1 MLEQINHLALIGS
14 LMQQMC
20 IYLVIAYLLSK
31 TPLFAPLMQVTVRL
45 PDKLVCYV
53 VFSGFCIMGTYFGFQ
68 IEGAI
73 ANTRA
78 IGAVLG
84 GLLGGPV
91 VGFLVG
97 LTGGLHRYLLG
108 GFTDSACAVSTTVE
122 GLLGGCVHAWLLRHN
137 QAARIL
143 QPTVALVTTLVA
155 EALQMLIILLIAKP
169 FDHAARLVAHIALP
183 MILTNALGAA
193 LFMRL
198 ILDRRDTLER
208 YSIAFSEK
216 ALRIAHRTVGILMQ
230 GFDEANCTRMAK
242 IIQEETGVGAV
253 AITNCETILAFVGVG
268 ADHHRP
274 GTRISSPHTFD
285 AIARNEVVYA
295 DGAAIPYAC
304 ALSRDCK
311 LGSSLVI
318 PLRGEGNRVFGTIK
332 LYEPKTKFFSSLNR
346 TLGEGIARL
355 LSNQI
360 LAGTLEEQKRLLA
373 QSEIKLLQ
381 AQINPHFLFN
391 ALNTLAAVIRS
402 DPEEARRIVRYLS
415 TFFRKSLKRP
425 STETTLGD
433 EIEHVEA
440 YLRIEL
446 ARFADRLRIAIDV
459 PEELR
464 SAPLPAFT
472 LQPIVENAIK
482 HGIAQMLEPGR
493 IDHPRDGARRRA
505 GDRRRGQRRPL
516 SGSAGGRRAG
526 HEPGRPAGQ
535 DPLRPGLRRQRDLRA
550 RAVDPG
556 RGATAAGNGGRRML
570 SAVIVDDE
578 APSREELKA
587 LLAAAGGVEVA
598 AECANALEGLS
609 AIHRL
614 RPDVAFVDI
623 QMPRVSGLE
632 MVGMID
638 PAALPCIVFVTA
650 YDEHALKA
658 FEEHATDYLLKPI
671 DPRRLARTLDWL
683 KGGARPTPRPPPGTD
698 GGLHHIPCLAR
709 HRVVLLP
716 LSEVEFVN
724 SELSGVQV
732 VCATRQGVTELTLK
746 LLQERTPFVRCHRQ
760 YLVNLDQVREIELLD
775 NGAAAIVT
783 RSGKTVPVSRRFLR
797 EIKDTLLIA

>member
-1 MLEQINHLALIGS
+1 MLEQINHVALIGS

-97 LTGGLHRYLLG
+97 LTGGLHRYSLG
-108 GFTDSACAVSTTVE
+108 GFTDSACAISTTVE
-122 GLLGGCVHAWLLRHN
+122 GLLGGCVHAWLLRRN
-137 QAARIL
+137 QADRIL

-155 EALQMLIILLIAKP
+155 EALQMLIILLVARP

-183 MILTNALGAA
+183 MIVTNALGAA

-198 ILDRRDTLER
+198 ILDRRDTLEK

-230 GFDEANCTRMAK
+230 GFDQSNCTRMAR

-253 AITNCETILAFVGVG
+253 AITDCENILAFVGVG
-268 ADHHRP
+268 ADHHLP
-274 GTRISSPHTFD
+274 GTPISSPHTFD

-295 DGAAIPYAC
+295 DGAAVPYAC
-304 ALSRDCK
+304 AISKECK

-332 LYEPKTKFFSSLNR
+332 LYEPKRKFFSSLNR

-360 LAGTLEEQKRLLA
+360 LAGTVEEQKRLLA

-415 TFFRKSLKRP
+415 TFFRTSLKRP
-425 STETTLGD
+425 STEATLGG
-433 EIEHVEA
+433 ELEHVEA
-440 YLRIEL
+440 YLRIEQ
-446 ARFADRLRIAIDV
+446 ARFADRLQIAIDV

-464 SAPLPAFT
+464 DAPLPAFT

-482 HGIAQMLEPGR
+482 HGIAQTIEPGR
-493 IDHPRDGARRRA
+493 ITISAAQREGDLEIVVEDSAGMYAASPQGDGL
-505 GDRRRGQRRPL
+505 GVNLVDRRLKIRFGPAYGVGITCEPDRWTRVAIRLPL
-516 SGSAGGRRAG
+516 
-526 HEPGRPAGQ
+526 EI
-535 DPLRPGLRRQRDLRA
+535 
-550 RAVDPG
+550 RAV
-556 RGATAAGNGGRRML
+556 A
-570 SAVIVDDE
+570 
-578 APSREELKA
+578 
-587 LLAAAGGVEVA
+587 
-598 AECANALEGLS
+598 C
-609 AIHRL
+609 
-614 RPDVAFVDI
+614 
-623 QMPRVSGLE
+623 
-632 MVGMID
+632 
-638 PAALPCIVFVTA
+638 
-650 YDEHALKA
+650 
-658 FEEHATDYLLKPI
+658 
-671 DPRRLARTLDWL
+671 
-683 KGGARPTPRPPPGTD
+683 
-698 GGLHHIPCLAR
+698 
-709 HRVVLLP
+709 
-716 LSEVEFVN
+716 
-724 SELSGVQV
+724 
-732 VCATRQGVTELTLK
+732 
-746 LLQERTPFVRCHRQ
+746 
-760 YLVNLDQVREIELLD
+760 
-775 NGAAAIVT
+775 
-783 RSGKTVPVSRRFLR
+783 
-797 EIKDTLLIA
+797 

>member
-230 GFDEANCTRMAK
+230 GFDEQNCTRMAK

-425 STETTLGD
+425 STETHSRRRD
-433 EIEHVEA
+433 
-440 YLRIEL
+440 R
-446 ARFADRLRIAIDV
+446 ARRGLPAHRARAVRRPAAHRHRRARGTAVRAAARVHAAADRRERDQARHCADA
-459 PEELR
+459 R
-464 SAPLPAFT
+464 AGGG
-472 LQPIVENAIK
+472 
-482 HGIAQMLEPGR
+482 H
-493 IDHPRDGARRRA
+493 HPRDGQGRRT
-505 GDRRRGQRRPL
+505 GDRGRGQRRAL
-516 SGSAGGRRAG
+516 SGGAGGRRAG

-550 RAVDPG
+550 RAVDAG
-556 RGATAAGNGGRRML
+556 RGAAAAGNGGRRML

-587 LLAAAGGVEVA
+587 LLAATGGVEVA

-683 KGGARPTPRPPPGTD
+683 KGGTRPTPRPPPGTD

-797 EIKDTLLIA
+797 EIKDTLFIA